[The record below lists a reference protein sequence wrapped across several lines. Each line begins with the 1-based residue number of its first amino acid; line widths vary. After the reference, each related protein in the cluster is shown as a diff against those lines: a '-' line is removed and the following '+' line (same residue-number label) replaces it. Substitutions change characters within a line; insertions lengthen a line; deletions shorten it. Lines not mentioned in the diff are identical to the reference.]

1 MAKHSKEKITNKSNN
16 RELIIFAIFIILLL
30 VGIIEVSIIR
40 NEKTSRFNSIIR
52 NEKTSRFNSIKDS
65 TTIEDERLVF
75 KSTSEHNRIIECI
88 FKNNI
93 LETVKI
99 YQQFENSEDLEKE
112 KEKYL
117 NNSNITILNINEE
130 ERAIE
135 IQKNDFGSDTGKSY
149 EEIYD
154 KYLVQIIGAYTIIE

>member
-1 MAKHSKEKITNKSNN
+1 MGQDKEKEQKKEKKFLKKN
-16 RELIIFAIFIILLL
+16 LIILMIVLLMILITGVIIIIKSKDEPIQNFI
-30 VGIIEVSIIR
+30 
-40 NEKTSRFNSIIR
+40 
-52 NEKTSRFNSIKDS
+52 SIKDS
-65 TTIEDERLVF
+65 TTIEGEKLVF
-75 KSTSEHNRIIECI
+75 KSTSEYNRIIEYI
-88 FKNNI
+88 FENNI
-93 LETVKI
+93 LKTVKI

-130 ERAIE
+130 GKSIE

-154 KYLVQIIGAYTIIE
+154 KYLVQIIGAYEVIY

>member
-1 MAKHSKEKITNKSNN
+1 MEQDKEKEQKKEKKFLKKN
-16 RELIIFAIFIILLL
+16 LIILMIVLLMILITGVIIIIKSKDEPIQNFI
-30 VGIIEVSIIR
+30 
-40 NEKTSRFNSIIR
+40 
-52 NEKTSRFNSIKDS
+52 SIKDS
-65 TTIEDERLVF
+65 TTIEGEKLVF
-75 KSTSEHNRIIECI
+75 KSTSEYNRIIEYI
-88 FKNNI
+88 FENNI
-93 LETVKI
+93 LKTVKI

-130 ERAIE
+130 GKSIE

-154 KYLVQIIGAYTIIE
+154 KYLVQIIGAYEVIY

>member
-1 MAKHSKEKITNKSNN
+1 MAKHSKEKIINKSNN
-16 RELIIFAIFIILLL
+16 RALIIFVIFIIVLL
-30 VGIIEVSIIR
+30 VGIIAVSIIR
-40 NEKTSRFNSIIR
+40 NEM
-52 NEKTSRFNSIKDS
+52 TSRFNSIKDS
-65 TTIEDERLVF
+65 TTIEGKRLVF
-75 KSTSEHNRIIECI
+75 RSTSEHNRIIEYI
-88 FKNNI
+88 FENNI

-130 ERAIE
+130 EKSIE

-154 KYLVQIIGAYTIIE
+154 KYLVQIIGAYEVIY

>member
-16 RELIIFAIFIILLL
+16 RALIIFAIFIILLL

-40 NEKTSRFNSIIR
+40 NEKTSRFNSI
-52 NEKTSRFNSIKDS
+52 KDS
-65 TTIEDERLVF
+65 TTIEDERLAF
-75 KSTSEHNRIIECI
+75 KSRSEHNRIIEYI

-99 YQQFENSEDLEKE
+99 YQQFENNEDLEKE
-112 KEKYL
+112 TEKYL

-130 ERAIE
+130 ERSIE

>member
-40 NEKTSRFNSIIR
+40 NEKTSRFKIR

-75 KSTSEHNRIIECI
+75 KSTSEHNRIIEYI

-99 YQQFENSEDLEKE
+99 YQQFENNEDLEKE
-112 KEKYL
+112 TEKYL